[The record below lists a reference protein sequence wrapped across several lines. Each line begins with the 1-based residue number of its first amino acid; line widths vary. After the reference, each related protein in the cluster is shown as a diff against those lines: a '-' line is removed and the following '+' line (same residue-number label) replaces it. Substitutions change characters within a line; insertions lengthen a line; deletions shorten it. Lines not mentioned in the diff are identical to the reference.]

1 MSFEPRSKMIWSSGD
16 GSLREMEEEM
26 EGRRSGGRVGG
37 TNKHGDFSSSFFRT
51 PVRLD
56 QHHRH
61 RRRFLPPSGFLMPPP
76 IADRPISSGSKKPLR
91 PPVVR
96 VRPSRRVSA
105 ALISGRVCPRYDG
118 KRWKEEG
125 QRGSIILQLNLPN
138 LLTRK
143 LSYLSVWELRA
154 AAAAAGGW
162 RRANR
167 YDLNVSAASNSWL
180 TSLACL
186 LVVAA
191 AVAVL
196 RRVVPF

>member
-1 MSFEPRSKMIWSSGD
+1 MNRRRTRSGRAATAVYGKW
-16 GSLREMEEEM
+16 R
-26 EGRRSGGRVGG
+26 GRRAGG

-56 QHHRH
+56 QQRR
-61 RRRFLPPSGFLMPPP
+61 RRRFLPRSGFLMPPRSQ
-76 IADRPISSGSKKPLR
+76 IARSPPGLR
-91 PPVVR
+91 NPFVGPS
-96 VRPSRRVSA
+96 VRPSIPPGIGGPYLWESLSA
-105 ALISGRVCPRYDG
+105 IRWQTMEGGGR
-118 KRWKEEG
+118 EG
-125 QRGSIILQLNLPN
+125 QRGSIILQLNPPN

-154 AAAAAGGW
+154 AAAAAGGA
-162 RRANR
+162 ANR

-191 AVAVL
+191 AAAVL

>member
-1 MSFEPRSKMIWSSGD
+1 MSFEPRPNMIWSSGD

-26 EGRRSGGRVGG
+26 EGG

-56 QHHRH
+56 QH
-61 RRRFLPPSGFLMPPP
+61 RRAAVVSSLPRVFSCRPRSQIARSPPGLRNPFVHPS
-76 IADRPISSGSKKPLR
+76 
-91 PPVVR
+91 VR

-118 KRWKEEG
+118 KRWKEEEEG
-125 QRGSIILQLNLPN
+125 GSTGLHHSAVKPSQPANPKIVVFECVGAKSGGRPG
-138 LLTRK
+138 
-143 LSYLSVWELRA
+143 A
-154 AAAAAGGW
+154 ARGGW

-191 AVAVL
+191 AAVL

>member
-1 MSFEPRSKMIWSSGD
+1 MSLEPRPNMIWSSGD

-26 EGRRSGGRVGG
+26 EGG

-56 QHHRH
+56 QQ
-61 RRRFLPPSGFLMPPP
+61 RFLPRSPPLPPSGFLMPAP

-91 PPVVR
+91 SP
-96 VRPSRRVSA
+96 VRPSRRVSV

-143 LSYLSVWELRA
+143 LSYLSVWERRA
-154 AAAAAGGW
+154 AAAAAGG
-162 RRANR
+162 
-167 YDLNVSAASNSWL
+167 AARTDMIL
-180 TSLACL
+180 MYR
-186 LVVAA
+186 
-191 AVAVL
+191 L
-196 RRVVPF
+196 RRIPG